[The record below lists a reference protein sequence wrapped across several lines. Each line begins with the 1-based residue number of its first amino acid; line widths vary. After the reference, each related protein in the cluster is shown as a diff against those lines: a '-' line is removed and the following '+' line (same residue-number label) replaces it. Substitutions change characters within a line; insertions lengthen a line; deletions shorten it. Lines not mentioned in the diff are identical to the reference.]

1 MLTGPGA
8 EDPVTPTYV
17 TELKEK
23 VLTSH
28 DWRREFLRHVQRPNR
43 NLYEALWRVELMS
56 GSPKIRLLDE
66 SLIPKSARRF
76 LMGSDHRA
84 FYDHSTN
91 TMYIDFFSMRD
102 FIAEASHGKQ
112 FAEDPLGS
120 YLQGLRDVAHTAAI
134 MVATGK
140 GHVEAHSMLYE
151 IPGTVEHSAHRIVEP
166 PLRDQVFKRDKP
178 ASDTPKGEAMVSADP
193 IQGPVDGA

>member
-8 EDPVTPTYV
+8 EDPVSPTYV
-17 TELKEK
+17 MELKEK

-56 GSPKIRLLDE
+56 GAPKIRLLDE

-91 TMYIDFFSMRD
+91 TMYIDYHIGD

-120 YLQGLRDVAHTAAI
+120 YLQGLRDIAHTAAI
-134 MVATGK
+134 MVATGR
-140 GHVEAHSMLYE
+140 GHVEAHDVLYDV
-151 IPGTVEHSAHRIVEP
+151 PGTVEHSAHRILEP
-166 PLRDQVFKRDKP
+166 PLRDQVFKGDKP
-178 ASDTPKGEAMVSADP
+178 ASGVIKGEAMASADP
-193 IQGPVDGA
+193 RQNPDGV